1 MSLLLD
7 IAPTAVE
14 SAEAVQSSTGFG
26 SNNLYI
32 DILIIVLI
40 VVMIALLAS
49 ALMVNQAMKAIVR
62 ITMPELIEQ
71 EAVKKQAK
79 KGWLKRFWNKI
90 MGIRPISEEKD
101 LVIDHEYDGI
111 RELDNPVPIW
121 FNFLFYGTIFFGA
134 VYLFIYQV
142 SGIGMNQDQEY
153 AHEIAVAD
161 KERQAYL
168 AASASNVDEST
179 VEFEPDL
186 AVEGKAIFA
195 ANCVACHGGS
205 GEGGIGPNLTDKY
218 WLHGG
223 EIKNIFKTIKY
234 GVPDKGMV
242 PWEQTLSPAQIAQVA
257 SYIVTLR
264 DTHPANPKDP
274 QGEEVTYSSG
284 ADKDKAEDK
293 DKAADQPAEDKK

>member
-7 IAPTAVE
+7 TAPTTVE
-14 SAEAVQSSTGFG
+14 LVQSTWGFG
-26 SNNLYI
+26 TDNLYT

-40 VVMIALLAS
+40 VVMLALLAS
-49 ALMVNQAMKAIVR
+49 ALMVNRAMKSIIR
-62 ITMPELIEQ
+62 ITMPDLVKEEEL
-71 EAVKKQAK
+71 KKLAK
-79 KGWLKRFWNKI
+79 KGWLKRSWNKI

-101 LVIDHEYDGI
+101 IVIDHEYDGI
-111 RELDNPVPIW
+111 RELDNPIPIW
-121 FNFLFYGTIFFGA
+121 FNFLFYGTIFFGL

-153 AHEIAVAD
+153 AHEMVVAE

-168 AASASNVDEST
+168 AASASNVDENT
-179 VEFEPDL
+179 VEFEPDM

-195 ANCVACHGGS
+195 ANCVACHGGN
-205 GEGGIGPNLTDKY
+205 GEGGIGPNLTDKF

-223 EIKNIFKTIKY
+223 EIKDLFKTIKY

-264 DTHPANPKDP
+264 DTHPANPKEP
-274 QGEEVTYSSG
+274 QGEEVIYGNAKDATKVNDG
-284 ADKDKAEDK
+284 AEVEKKAE
-293 DKAADQPAEDKK
+293 Q

>member
-26 SNNLYI
+26 SNNLYT